1 MQLHM
6 SVTSFAPLRGTSGNR
21 KDVDRSDHRA
31 GEQRYS
37 GVGGDDLLSDS
48 HIPLE
53 SIVNK
58 YYGESER
65 RLNAILKL
73 CNEIDNCIIFID
85 EARLNSRSNG

>member
-6 SVTSFAPLRGTSGNR
+6 SVASFALVRGTSRTG
-21 KDVDRSDHRA
+21 KDVDCSDHRA
-31 GEQRYS
+31 GEQRHS
-37 GVGGDDLLSDS
+37 GVGDNDESHPS

-58 YYGESER
+58 YYGESEK

-85 EARLNSRSNG
+85 EAGLGLDVDG